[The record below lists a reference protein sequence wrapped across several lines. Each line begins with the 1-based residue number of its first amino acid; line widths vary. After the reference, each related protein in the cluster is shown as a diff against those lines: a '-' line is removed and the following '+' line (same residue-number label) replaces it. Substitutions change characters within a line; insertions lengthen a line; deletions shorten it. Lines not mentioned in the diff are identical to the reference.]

1 MRGPL
6 RASRGTRPDTTARS
20 PDALL
25 LPPALGRVLN
35 AIARVRHC
43 ASRDGTRLAFTID
56 GGGFP
61 PVVKVAQWFATL
73 GDESDSLIAT
83 EWVTELGRRNALIRY
98 DQRGFGLS
106 ERAPA
111 RVSLDAWVEDLEAVV
126 DASGHVCVVLFAA
139 SQGVPVA
146 VRYAARHPGRVLA
159 LFAWGGVARGPGRRG
174 DPSPSPAVLD
184 AAVER
189 ARDGWDDPATFRALF
204 SSRLAQGADAATL
217 DAIDRSHRT
226 LCDGAVAA
234 DSLRAWFD
242 LDVEADARRV
252 RCPVRVVRAEGD
264 VFANAAEAARLASA
278 IPAGSLSTVAGTR
291 HMPLPGDAG
300 AAEAH
305 RLLHETLDECGH
317 DLALAVPR
325 LTARQLEVL
334 RWVAYGLT
342 DREIAERLGLS
353 SRTVGDYVSGA
364 LRLLRARNR
373 DEAVRL
379 AAARGL
385 LG

>member
-1 MRGPL
+1 M
-6 RASRGTRPDTTARS
+6 SRFPARNL
-20 PDALL
+20 DALPF
-25 LPPALGRVLN
+25 LPACGRVLN
-35 AIARVRHC
+35 AIARTRHC
-43 ASRDGTRLAFTID
+43 TSHDGTRIAFTID
-56 GGGFP
+56 GAGFP
-61 PVVKVAQWFATL
+61 PVVKVAQWFGSL
-73 GDESDSLIAT
+73 EDEPDGPLAGHWIA
-83 EWVTELGRRNALIRY
+83 ELSRRNALVRY
-98 DQRGFGLS
+98 DQRGFGAS
-106 ERAPA
+106 ERAPS

-159 LFAWGGVARGPGRRG
+159 LFAWGGIARGPGRRG
-174 DPSPSPAVLD
+174 DASRSAASLD

-204 SSRLAQGADAATL
+204 SSRFARGADAATL

-242 LDVEADARRV
+242 LDVEADARRLK
-252 RCPVRVVRAEGD
+252 CPALVVRAAGD
-264 VFANAAEAARLASA
+264 HTASADEAARLASA
-278 IPAGSLSTVAGTR
+278 IPAGRLSTVAGTG
-291 HMPLPGDAG
+291 HLLLPGDDG

-305 RLLHETLDECGH
+305 RLLHETLDACGH
-317 DLALAVPR
+317 DLALSAPR

-342 DREIAERLGLS
+342 DRKIGERIGLS
-353 SRTVGDYVSGA
+353 PRTVGEHVSGA
-364 LRLLRARNR
+364 LRQLRARHR